1 MCGCSEI
8 EVKLCRLCRLDE
20 ARKGQRLHAGGSP
33 AWGQEPVLW
42 LLREGLRITQ
52 RFQCVKWGFA
62 KKAAAFALTMLP
74 VVGEVEEADA
84 IGSAG
89 IGEMC

>member
-1 MCGCSEI
+1 
-8 EVKLCRLCRLDE
+8 
-20 ARKGQRLHAGGSP
+20 
-33 AWGQEPVLW
+33 VLW